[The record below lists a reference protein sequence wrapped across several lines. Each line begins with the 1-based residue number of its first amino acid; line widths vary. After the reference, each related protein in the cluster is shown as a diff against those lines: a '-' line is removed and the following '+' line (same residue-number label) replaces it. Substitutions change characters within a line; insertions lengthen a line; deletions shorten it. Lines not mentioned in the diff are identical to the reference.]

1 MNKFLTI
8 LPPLLLVMASSAVGW
23 SAMSEDNSSSS
34 AGSPPVTQTSSG
46 LPAILEYSRF
56 AALGKKSP
64 FTLAS
69 STEEAADFAKDL
81 VLAGFVR
88 LDGEDYVMVANKTK
102 PDRVLVGKK
111 PSPSAQGMVLV
122 EVKKDPSGDAAKM
135 EARIKKGGE
144 VATLKSEATG
154 GGGAPPASPVAG
166 GQPGVPVPNAPN
178 IPGMPAQ
185 PGQAQPNPLGGAQ
198 GQKNYNPAVI
208 RRRVIPIPAK
218 GNR

>member
-8 LPPLLLVMASSAVGW
+8 PIPLLLVVAFHGIGW
-23 SAMSEDNSSSS
+23 CAMSEDSSSS
-34 AGSPPVTQTSSG
+34 APGPSPTQTSSG
-46 LPAILEYSRF
+46 LPAGLDYSRF

-88 LDGEDYVMVANKTK
+88 LDGEDFVMVANKTK

-122 EVKKDPSGDAAKM
+122 EMKKDPSGNPAKM

-144 VATLKSEATG
+144 VATLKYEVTG
-154 GGGAPPASPVAG
+154 GGGAAPASPMAG
-166 GQPGVPVPNAPN
+166 GQPGAPVPNTPN
-178 IPGMPAQ
+178 VPGVPVQ
-185 PGQAQPNPLGGAQ
+185 PGQGQAGNVQ
-198 GQKNYNPAVI
+198 GQKTAPAVI
-208 RRRVIPIPAK
+208 RRRVIPIPPK
-218 GNR
+218 VGR